1 MDRELRT
8 QARLSKRTLTTQA
21 DIGNTVYGTE
31 VHSVNGKTGH
41 VVLDAEDVGALSS
54 DTVIPSLDG
63 YATEEWVR
71 EQGYLT
77 EHQDISGKADK
88 ATTLAGYGI
97 ENAYTKTEVDA
108 LVDGQTAPVS
118 SVNGKTGAVTITAQE
133 LGALTEHQDVSGKA
147 DKSEIPTKT
156 SELTNDSGFLTQ
168 HQDLTPYALKS
179 EIPVVPTNVSAF
191 TNDVGYLTQH
201 QDLSAYA
208 LKSTVYTKTQV
219 DTALEAKADASDV
232 LTPLIGDADN
242 ITPRQ
247 VMDCLEEG
255 RNVSVSKEFEFSGV
269 NFNLT
274 FTAWNR
280 VTDIPYEGQYADLVI
295 SNTIAVFGEGY
306 YLFEM
311 LGGKYNN
318 GTMPWQIVSTQITTP
333 QDLSDYA
340 LKSEIPTVTNDFTD
354 AYKGKVDSL
363 WDDYQDAIT
372 ALG

>member
-133 LGALTEHQDVSGKA
+133 LGALTEHQDISGKA

-168 HQDLTPYALKS
+168 HQDLSSYALKS
-179 EIPVVPTNVSAF
+179 ELPTVPTDVSAF
-191 TNDVGYLTQH
+191 TNDAGYLTQH
-201 QDLSAYA
+201 QSLA
-208 LKSTVYTKTQV
+208 
-219 DTALEAKADASDV
+219 
-232 LTPLIGDADN
+232 
-242 ITPRQ
+242 
-247 VMDCLEEG
+247 
-255 RNVSVSKEFEFSGV
+255 
-269 NFNLT
+269 
-274 FTAWNR
+274 
-280 VTDIPYEGQYADLVI
+280 
-295 SNTIAVFGEGY
+295 
-306 YLFEM
+306 
-311 LGGKYNN
+311 
-318 GTMPWQIVSTQITTP
+318 
-333 QDLSDYA
+333 DYA
-340 LKSEIPTVTNDFTD
+340 TKAEIPTVTNDFTND
-354 AYKGKVDSL
+354 YKSKVDSL
-363 WDDYQDAIT
+363 WEDYQDALV

>member
-1 MDRELRT
+1 MARDIIT
-8 QARLSKRTLTTQA
+8 KARLEGGEIRTKA
-21 DIGNTVYGTE
+21 NIGNTVYGTE
-31 VHSVNGKTGH
+31 VHSVNGKAGH
-41 VVLDAEDVGALSS
+41 VVLSAEDVGALPL
-54 DTVIPSLDG
+54 DTPIPSLDG
-63 YATEEWVR
+63 YATEEWVQ

-77 EHQDISGKADK
+77 EHQDI
-88 ATTLAGYGI
+88 
-97 ENAYTKTEVDA
+97 
-108 LVDGQTAPVS
+108 
-118 SVNGKTGAVTITAQE
+118 
-133 LGALTEHQDVSGKA
+133 SGKA

-179 EIPVVPTNVSAF
+179 EIPVVPANVSAF
-191 TNDVGYLTQH
+191 TNDAGYLTQH

-208 LKSTVYTKTQV
+208 LKSTVYTKAQV
-219 DTALEAKADASDV
+219 DVALEAKADASDV

-255 RNVSVSKEFEFSGV
+255 RNVSVSKEFEFSGID
-269 NFNLT
+269 FNLT

-280 VTDIPYEGQYADLVI
+280 VTDIPYEGQYTDLVI
-295 SNTIAVFGEGY
+295 SNTIAAFGESY

-318 GTMPWQIVSTQITTP
+318 GTLPWQIMSTQIITP

-340 LKSEIPTVTNDFTD
+340 TKAEIPTVTNDFTND
-354 AYKGKVDSL
+354 YKSKVDSL